1 MARLLACVA
10 LICAPLAAEAQF
22 GRRNKMQGEASGIAD
37 ATPPPSDVDIAMAG
51 WEQLS
56 RNPDKM
62 QEVMQG
68 MKDPE
73 VMAKAAEMLKDP
85 QYMKAA
91 KAKLAELEAKAK
103 ARGMLD
109 AQGNPVP
116 GMATA
121 TAMGQVP
128 GGAAAMGGAAAS
140 DASEWELR
148 NADRHKAGELNT
160 AELGMAN
167 LQQAARD
174 PSVMQGVMEM
184 MKDPNTRKE
193 VEALMADPAF
203 KAQAQQMMAGVKD
216 KVASMAPSD
225 MAAMARSMG
234 LEVTPEQMAQAQQQM
249 AGMAGGMGM
258 GGGGMGG
265 ASELEMLRRENA
277 AMKRALHDEL

>member
-1 MARLLACVA
+1 M
-10 LICAPLAAEAQF
+10 
-22 GRRNKMQGEASGIAD
+22 
-37 ATPPPSDVDIAMAG
+37 
-51 WEQLS
+51 
-56 RNPDKM
+56 
-62 QEVMQG
+62 
-68 MKDPE
+68 
-73 VMAKAAEMLKDP
+73 
-85 QYMKAA
+85 
-91 KAKLAELEAKAK
+91 
-103 ARGMLD
+103 
-109 AQGNPVP
+109 
-116 GMATA
+116 
-121 TAMGQVP
+121 
-128 GGAAAMGGAAAS
+128 GGAAAMG

-249 AGMAGGMGM
+249 AGMAGGMGRAAATSAQR
-258 GGGGMGG
+258 GARGG
-265 ASELEMLRRENA
+265 ARLVAQHSINL
-277 AMKRALHDEL
+277 DID